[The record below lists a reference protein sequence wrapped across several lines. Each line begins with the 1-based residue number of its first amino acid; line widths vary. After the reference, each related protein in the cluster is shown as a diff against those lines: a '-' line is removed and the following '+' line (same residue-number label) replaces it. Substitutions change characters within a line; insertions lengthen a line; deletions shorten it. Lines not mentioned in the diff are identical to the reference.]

1 MSVAHTFIPDHLD
14 TVLSNLEQVK
24 ARAGGWVARC
34 PAHDDKVQSLKID
47 LNPDDHVMLFC
58 HAGCD
63 TRAVVE
69 KIGLTMSDLFKP
81 APKPTN
87 LVSMPRK
94 IDQTYDY
101 VDESGTL
108 LFQAVRYS
116 PKGFSQ
122 RQMVNGQWVTNLNG
136 VQRVLYRLD
145 FLLESDPTRPVFVCA
160 GEKDADRLIEMG
172 LIATTNP
179 MGEGKGK
186 WLDQYTETLRGRS
199 VVLLCDNDKTGIER
213 GEEVGRLLSGAVN
226 PLRVIH
232 FPDLPE
238 HGDVSDWLDGG
249 KTVKDLIALVKAT
262 PDWQEQAEAE
272 VAKAVTENNPTDL
285 GNAQRLIQRHG
296 EDLRYSYKLAKW
308 LVWTD
313 GVWKVDEGGL
323 IEQRAKDTVKSIY
336 AEAADKE
343 FADDRKKMASHALK
357 SESDSKI
364 KAMMSLARSEPG
376 VAITI
381 DEMDRDPSLFNV
393 LNGTI
398 DLRTGA
404 LRPHDRADLMTKVAP
419 VTYASDATCPHWDAF
434 LAYIMDDNADLIR
447 FLQKALG
454 YSLTGKASERAIFI
468 LHGSGKNGK
477 STLIETVNTVMGDYA
492 TRSPSEMLMARKGD
506 AVIPNDL
513 ARLPGIR
520 FTFAS
525 ETGENGRL
533 DEARIKDITSGDT
546 LSARFMKQDFFDFKP
561 QFKIWLATNH
571 KPVITGGDD
580 AIWDRIRLIPFNV
593 RIPLDQVD
601 LDLQDTLIAES
612 AGILRWIVEGSI
624 AWHRE
629 RLTVVSDVTD
639 ATSSYRSDM
648 DTIGAFLSDF
658 TINDPAGSVSATD
671 LYTDYKEWC
680 DESGEYALSQ
690 KRLGM
695 RLEERGFDQ
704 KRVTK
709 KRVRTWFGLR
719 KRSELDD
726 MGA

>member
-1 MSVAHTFIPDHLD
+1 MSVAHTFIPNHLD
-14 TVLSNLEQVK
+14 TILAHLQNVK
-24 ARAGGWVARC
+24 PRAGGWVARC

-47 LNPDDHVMLFC
+47 LNPDEHVMLFC

-81 APKPTN
+81 VQKLTN

-94 IDQTYDY
+94 IDKTYDY
-101 VDESGTL
+101 VDADGTL

-122 RQMVNGQWVTNLNG
+122 RRMVDGQWVTNLNG

-145 FLLESDPTRPVFVCA
+145 FLLESDQTRPVFVCA
-160 GEKDADRLIEMG
+160 GEKDADRLIELG

-186 WLDQYTETLRGRS
+186 WLDQYTDTLRGRS
-199 VVLLCDNDKTGIER
+199 VVLLCDNDKTGIDR
-213 GEEVGRLLSGAVN
+213 GEEVGRLLSGAVK
-226 PLRVIH
+226 PLRVVH

-238 HGDVSDWLDGG
+238 HGDVSDWLNLGN
-249 KTVKDLIALVKAT
+249 TAHDLFELVKAT
-262 PDWQEQAEAE
+262 PDWHEQAEAE
-272 VAKAVTENNPTDL
+272 VEKAVSENNPTDL

-296 EDLRYSYKLAKW
+296 QDLRYSYKLGKW

-336 AEAADKE
+336 AEAAAQE
-343 FADDRKKMASHALK
+343 FADDRKKLAVHALR
-357 SESDSKI
+357 SEADGKI

-376 VAITI
+376 VSVAIDDLDT
-381 DEMDRDPSLFNV
+381 DGSL
-393 LNGTI
+393 LNCQNGI
-398 DLRTGA
+398 VDLRTGT
-404 LRPHDRADLMTKVAP
+404 LTPHDRARLMTKMAP
-419 VTYASDATCPHWDAF
+419 VRYDPDATCPYWDAF

-477 STLIETVNTVMGDYA
+477 STLIETVNAVMGDYA

-506 AVIPNDL
+506 AVIPNDV

-601 LDLQDTLIAES
+601 LDLHDKLIAES
-612 AGILRWIVEGSI
+612 AGILRWMVEGSV

-629 RLTVVSDVTD
+629 RLGVDSAVVT
-639 ATSSYRSDM
+639 ATSGYRSDM
-648 DTIGAFLSDF
+648 DTLGAFLSDF
-658 TINDPAGSVSATD
+658 TVVDALGEVASAD
-671 LYTDYKEWC
+671 LYTDYKNWC
-680 DESGEYALSQ
+680 DEAGEYVMSQ
-690 KRLGM
+690 KKLAM
-695 RLEERGFDQ
+695 RLEERGFER
-704 KRVTK
+704 KRVTR
-709 KRVRTWFGLR
+709 KRVWTWFGLR
-719 KRSELDD
+719 QRSELDD
-726 MGA
+726 MGS